1 MKIKILSVFL
11 SAITFLSLFSVG
23 CGKGNET
30 VDSQSD
36 SASSNI
42 TESENSAPNNGNS
55 SEEDKFSG
63 IVIDTEDSFDRYT
76 EFSFDFLPMTA
87 SDDGLLNYNPDRGYR
102 TEMVL
107 RIDKTREAGKKYDKR
122 TVFADEP
129 EEDARAVI
137 EGLFD
142 QYFTDPI
149 KHDKMFLAYVYFTDY
164 HADDLSGAALRI
176 FEIFF
181 EECRERK
188 VKSMLRICYN
198 WSYAKNY
205 KLSDENKKLLASEC
219 ADERTILRHIKQMK
233 PLIEEYSDTVHT
245 ISNGFIGYVGEWAK
259 SYQYPEVDYPTVMK
273 AIVENLCVPNGLYFS
288 NRDPEYKNELLAREP
303 NYKYKGYISN
313 NNDAMFGEQKNKDW
327 YSGNMQLGTP
337 EWQQVTDEGAYTPQD
352 GEMFTLNALIDT
364 DNGRYYNPRIPTGM
378 HMILE
383 CAHHRHT
390 SMSNW
395 HCYAEALSPSHKN
408 YSNNIMQNWQIYERV
423 TPEILKREKIIY
435 DPNWFVDDDGE
446 AVERDPYQFI
456 RDHLGYKIVA
466 TSSTVKGV
474 FKPGESIEFE
484 MKLKNYGFAA
494 AFMLESGFAI
504 LDENYNVVSTVKA
517 GSPSSWYSHDPE
529 EYTSTKV
536 LEHTM
541 MANLRLPEKSG
552 NYFLAFYLKNTMND
566 YARLSN
572 KLPFK
577 NGYNIL
583 NNFGV

>member
-1 MKIKILSVFL
+1 MKLRLFAFIMAVVTLLTVF
-11 SAITFLSLFSVG
+11 TVG
-23 CGKGNET
+23 CTKKDSVIEISSTTDSEPQLPSESATITPIKPNPEKEYEEIIIEPEDENGF
-30 VDSQSD
+30 VDS
-36 SASSNI
+36 
-42 TESENSAPNNGNS
+42 TFE
-55 SEEDKFSG
+55 
-63 IVIDTEDSFDRYT
+63 
-76 EFSFDFLPMTA
+76 FLPMTA
-87 SDDGLLNYNPDRGYR
+87 SDDGALLYNPDRGYR

-107 RIDKTREAGKKYDKR
+107 RIDKTRESDKTYDKR
-122 TVFADEP
+122 VVFADEP
-129 EEDARAVI
+129 EDDARAVI

-142 QYFTDPI
+142 KYFTDPI

-164 HADDLSGAALRI
+164 HAEDISREAMRI

-205 KLSDENKKLLASEC
+205 KLSDQNKKLLASEC
-219 ADERTILRHIKQMK
+219 ADEQTILRHIKQMK
-233 PLIEEYSDTVHT
+233 PLIAEYSDTVHT

-273 AIVENLCVPNGLYFS
+273 AIVENLCVPNGLFFS
-288 NRDPEYKNELLAREP
+288 NRDPAYKNELLEKEP
-303 NYKYKGYISN
+303 NYKYKGYISS
-313 NNDAMFGEQKNKDW
+313 NNDAMFGEQTNKDW
-327 YSGNMQLGTP
+327 YSGNMQLGRP
-337 EWQQVTDEGAYTPQD
+337 EWQQVTDEAAYTPQD

-395 HCYAEALSPSHKN
+395 HCYAEALNPSHKN
-408 YSNNIMQNWQIYERV
+408 FSNNIMRNWEIFERV
-423 TPEILKREKIIY
+423 TPEMLNREKIIY
-435 DPNWFVDDDGE
+435 DPNWFIDDEGE

-456 RDHLGYKIVA
+456 RDHLGYKLVA
-466 TSSTVKGV
+466 TSGRVKGV
-474 FKPGESIEFE
+474 FKTGEELSFE
-484 MKLKNYGFAA
+484 IKLKNYGFAA

-517 GSPSSWYSHDPE
+517 GEPDKWYSHDPE
-529 EYTSTKV
+529 NYKSTTV
-536 LEHTM
+536 LEHSVS
-541 MANLRLPEKSG
+541 ANIKLPEKSG
-552 NYFLAFYLKNTMND
+552 KYYIAFYLKNTMND

-572 KLPFK
+572 KMNFK

-583 NNFGV
+583 QYMVLK